1 MHPVFLTAAEG
12 GATTAMESITS
23 AVDTVVTFVTKAFTA
38 MTGNAYL
45 TIFLAATMLSVGI
58 SVFRKL
64 RKGC

>member
-1 MHPVFLTAAEG
+1 MNPVFLSAVEG
-12 GATTAMESITS
+12 GDASMEAVSTAI
-23 AVDTVVTFVTKAFTA
+23 DTVVTFVGKAFSA

-64 RKGC
+64 RKGT

>member
-1 MHPVFLTAAEG
+1 MNPVFLTAAEG
-12 GATTAMESITS
+12 GATTGMESITA

>member
-12 GATTAMESITS
+12 GATSSMDAVTTAI
-23 AVDTVVTFVTKAFTA
+23 DTVVTFVGKAFTA

-64 RKGC
+64 RKGT

>member
-1 MHPVFLTAAEG
+1 MGG
-12 GATTAMESITS
+12 GATTTAMDTITS
-23 AVDTVVTFVTKAFTA
+23 AVDTVVSFVSKAFTA

>member
-1 MHPVFLTAAEG
+1 MNG
-12 GATTAMESITS
+12 GATTTAMDTITA
-23 AVDTVVTFVTKAFTA
+23 AVDTVVSFVTKAFTA

>member
-1 MHPVFLTAAEG
+1 MHPVLLTAGEG
-12 GATTAMESITS
+12 GVTSMDTITA